1 MILSPIFDQFV
12 NHSPLSV
19 MSRATIERIFS
30 ASSLDELFE
39 RVADTGYTRE
49 LLFSTVVDLM
59 SMVVFRKAP
68 HVQSAYK
75 QLAERIPVTLK
86 SVYEKLQNIEPVV
99 SAELVRHVAGRC
111 HELIGVMGGSRKPLL
126 AGRRVRILDGN
137 HLAATQKR
145 LKVTRGHT
153 AGPLPGQALVI
164 LDPQAM
170 VIADL
175 IPCEDAHSQE
185 RALLDQVL
193 AKVDIGEVWVGDR
206 NFCTTEFLCE
216 LEQKEAFFVI
226 RRHGNTTTQTEPGI
240 DWTAEVETETGWVS
254 ERQVWLCVGG
264 LRVLEVRCIR
274 LRLKRPTEDG
284 DVEIEVLTN
293 LPVEEADAAT
303 VADVY
308 GNRWTIE
315 GAFHEL
321 TMSLRCEV
329 ETLGYPKAA
338 LFGFA
343 VAASAYNVLSV
354 LKAALRVTHGEEKV
368 ANEVSSYYMVLEL
381 SAVYAGM
388 MIALPAPLWSG
399 FGSMPVAEFAGHLC
413 RWAAKVNMQRIKKS
427 PRKPTQNPTPRIQD
441 PSPHVSTARLL
452 DNAKKNKDSTK
463 K

>member
-1 MILSPIFDQFV
+1 
-12 NHSPLSV
+12 
-19 MSRATIERIFS
+19 MSRATIERAFS
-30 ASSLDELFE
+30 ASSLDALFD

-59 SMVVFRKAP
+59 SLVVFRKAP

-75 QLAERIPVTLK
+75 QRAEQIPVTLK
-86 SVYEKLQNIEPVV
+86 CVYEKLQNIEPVV
-99 SAELVRHVAGRC
+99 SAELVRHVTGRC
-111 HELIGVMGGSRKPLL
+111 HDVIAEMGGARKPLL

-145 LKVTRGHT
+145 LQVTRGHT
-153 AGPLPGQALVI
+153 AGPLPGQALAI

-175 IPCEDAHSQE
+175 IPCEDAHTQE

-206 NFCTTEFLCE
+206 NFCTTEFLCA

-226 RRHGNTTTQTEPGI
+226 RRHGNMTLEVEPGVG
-240 DWTAEVETETGWVS
+240 WTAEVETETGWVR
-254 ERQVWLCVGG
+254 ECPVWVCVGG
-264 LRVLEVRCIR
+264 LRVLEVRCVR
-274 LRLKRPTEDG
+274 LRLRRPTEDG
-284 DVEIEVLTN
+284 DVEIEILTN
-293 LPVEEADAAT
+293 LPVEEADAAA
-303 VADVY
+303 VANLY

-315 GAFHEL
+315 GVFHEL
-321 TMSLRCEV
+321 TMSLCCEV

-343 VAASAYNVLSV
+343 VAVSAYNVLSV
-354 LKAALRVTHGEEKV
+354 LKAALRVAHGEEKV

-399 FGSMPVAEFAGHLC
+399 FGSMPVAEFAGHL
-413 RWAAKVNMQRIKKS
+413 RHWADQVNMERIRKS
-427 PRKPTQNPTPRIQD
+427 PRKPTKNPTPRIQD
-441 PSPHVSTARLL
+441 PGPHVATARLL
-452 DNAKKNKDSTK
+452 DNAKKNKKSTK